1 MNLTPASSSDL
12 PSEAIF
18 TRVSE
23 SGTRLMQTAIFI
35 AFSVVRYPSSEGLCK
50 SAGKE
55 TRRTDPGNG
64 SEASCG
70 RRTTDDG
77 RRSEIRAQAHLHAAR
92 HAGREPPLDRRAR
105 LGRVLR
111 ERAEVEVAVVQHVPD
126 HRAQLK
132 LAPAERERRVR
143 DGVVG
148 EATGRVRL
156 VAPEPLPP
164 HVARVAH
171 ARLARA

>member
-35 AFSVVRYPSSEGLCK
+35 AFSVVRYPSSEGLR

-55 TRRTDPGNG
+55 TRRADPGNG

-92 HAGREPPLDRRAR
+92 ISDRRPSSVDRRPQDASRSEEHTSELQSPCNLVCR
-105 LGRVLR
+105 LL
-111 ERAEVEVAVVQHVPD
+111 
-126 HRAQLK
+126 
-132 LAPAERERRVR
+132 
-143 DGVVG
+143 
-148 EATGRVRL
+148 
-156 VAPEPLPP
+156 
-164 HVARVAH
+164 
-171 ARLARA
+171 